1 MLNILFPLPLRS
13 GFLSCFFFSFRSF
26 SSVNSVLYGTFFWR
40 PPPHPR
46 SVFCLGPSSVTGV
59 CHWLTGVAELRRMAG
74 QHSKKAV
81 GRMQRVGVGCT
92 LENKFKVSE
101 RVHRW
106 EAVSAL
112 PSAEVFCCRLDG
124 DGHGRR
130 FPRLPPSAELPIP
143 FTSPG

>member
-1 MLNILFPLPLRS
+1 
-13 GFLSCFFFSFRSF
+13 
-26 SSVNSVLYGTFFWR
+26 
-40 PPPHPR
+40 
-46 SVFCLGPSSVTGV
+46 
-59 CHWLTGVAELRRMAG
+59 MAG

-101 RVHRW
+101 RVHRR
-106 EAVSAL
+106 EAASAL

-124 DGHGRR
+124 DDHGRR